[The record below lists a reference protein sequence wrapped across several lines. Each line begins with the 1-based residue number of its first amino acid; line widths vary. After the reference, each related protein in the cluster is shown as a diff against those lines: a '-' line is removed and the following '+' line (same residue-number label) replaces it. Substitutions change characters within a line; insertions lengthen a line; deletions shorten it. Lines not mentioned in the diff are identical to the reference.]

1 MELHPPVN
9 RRRQGNTTVRVM
21 LGAAFAAAVLAAAPS
36 RAEDAVVTYKSLAP
50 DVAFDLA
57 RAALAQCR
65 KDGFQVAVVV
75 IDRFGQPL
83 VMLRDRYAGLGARAT
98 AKGKA
103 WTAVNFGH
111 DTSELLKNIHDGQLS
126 PGLASLPNV
135 VMLSGGLVIESGGS
149 MLGGVGVAGA
159 PGGDK
164 DEACAK
170 AGLAAIRDKL
180 DF

>member
-1 MELHPPVN
+1 
-9 RRRQGNTTVRVM
+9 M

-57 RAALAQCR
+57 RAALEQCR

-126 PGLASLPNV
+126 PGW
-135 VMLSGGLVIESGGS
+135 
-149 MLGGVGVAGA
+149 
-159 PGGDK
+159 
-164 DEACAK
+164 
-170 AGLAAIRDKL
+170 R
-180 DF
+180 

>member
-1 MELHPPVN
+1 M
-9 RRRQGNTTVRVM
+9 RRLLAGLTI
-21 LGAAFAAAVLAAAPS
+21 AAALAAMPAWG
-36 RAEDAVVTYKSLAP
+36 EDAIVTYKSLAP
-50 DVAFDLA
+50 DIALDLA

-83 VMLRDRYAGLGARAT
+83 VVLRDRYAGLAAIPTAT
-98 AKGKA
+98 GKA
-103 WTAVNFGH
+103 WTAVNFSR
-111 DTSELLKNIHDGQLS
+111 DTSDAVKAIHDGQLS
-126 PGLASLPNV
+126 AGVASLPNV
-135 VMLSGGLVIESGGS
+135 VMFAGGLIIRSAGS
-149 MLGGVGVAGA
+149 ILGGVGVAGA

-170 AGLAAIRDKL
+170 AGLAAIQDKL

>member
-1 MELHPPVN
+1 MSM
-9 RRRQGNTTVRVM
+9 RRFLAGLA
-21 LGAAFAAAVLAAAPS
+21 LGLTFAAAPA
-36 RAEDAVVTYKSLAP
+36 RADEAVVTYKSLAP

-57 RAALAQCR
+57 RAALQQCR

-83 VMLRDRYAGLGARAT
+83 VVLRDRYAGLGAVSTAT
-98 AKGKA
+98 GKA
-103 WTAVNFGH
+103 WTAVNFGR
-111 DTSELLKNIHDGQLS
+111 DTSDLVKAIRDGQLS
-126 PGLASLPNV
+126 AGLAGLPNV
-135 VMLSGGLVIESGGS
+135 VMLAGGLTIQSAGSVIGGA
-149 MLGGVGVAGA
+149 GVAGA

-170 AGLAAIRDKL
+170 AGLAAVQDKL

>member
-1 MELHPPVN
+1 MRIL
-9 RRRQGNTTVRVM
+9 
-21 LGAAFAAAVLAAAPS
+21 LGAVIAATVLAAAPS
-36 RAEDAVVTYKSLAP
+36 RADEAIVTYKSLAP

-57 RAALAQCR
+57 RAALQQCR

-83 VMLRDRYAGLGARAT
+83 VMLRDRYAGLVASAT

-111 DTSELLKNIHDGQLS
+111 DTSDLLKSIAAGQLS
-126 PGLASLPNV
+126 AGLATLPNV
-135 VMLSGGLVIESGGS
+135 VMLAGGLLIQSGGS
-149 MLGGVGVAGA
+149 TVGGVGVAGA

-170 AGLAAIRDKL
+170 AGLSAIQEKL